1 MLLTVDVGNTHIRFG
16 LYGRGDGTVEGH
28 TVDGHTTGGH
38 TADGHTAGA
47 GDDGPRA
54 TYSVRTSPAVT
65 ADELALTI
73 RGLLGDDATRLTG
86 IAGLSVV
93 PSVTGEL
100 RAAARRY
107 WPRARSVVVAPG
119 VRTGVP
125 LLVDNPRDVGADRV
139 VNALA
144 AHTRVGGACVVVDV
158 DTATTVDVVSAAGEL
173 LGGAIAPGVD
183 ISVDALAER
192 AAALR
197 KIELVRPRSALG
209 RSTVAALQSG
219 IVIGF
224 AGQVDTL
231 VERLRAEVDGL
242 AGAPVVLTGAR
253 AALVAEES
261 GTVTDVA
268 PDLTLDGLRLVW
280 ERNR

>member
-28 TVDGHTTGGH
+28 TVEGSP
-38 TADGHTAGA
+38 AGA

-158 DTATTVDVVSAAGEL
+158 DTATTVDVVSDAGEL